1 MTEST
6 HPLETALATTLKRLL
21 QWGVPMAILALI
33 LKSPGPDEGL
43 LAYSVIHLLLIEIAV
58 LVLISELAPLLDT
71 PWFPESRRSW
81 LASGVSLVALVTG
94 FAALLML
101 ATAAAG
107 RYDPSMQFLQ
117 LLSAMDIAW
126 VTAAL
131 FFGARK
137 LWGTGWAWLL
147 GALIVLACVASIA
160 AYLNAVG
167 FSTSGGWI
175 VDSQKMMTIVI
186 PADMA
191 AAIVAIAVLL
201 AAGWPVSQ
209 PTEQRRPQS

>member
-1 MTEST
+1 
-6 HPLETALATTLKRLL
+6 
-21 QWGVPMAILALI
+21 
-33 LKSPGPDEGL
+33 
-43 LAYSVIHLLLIEIAV
+43 
-58 LVLISELAPLLDT
+58 
-71 PWFPESRRSW
+71 
-81 LASGVSLVALVTG
+81 VALVTG

-137 LWGTGWAWLL
+137 LWGPRWAWLL
-147 GALIVLACVASIA
+147 GAVIVLACVASIA
-160 AYLNAVG
+160 AYLGAVG
-167 FSTSGGWI
+167 FSADGGWI
-175 VDSQKMMTIVI
+175 VDARKMWTIVI
-186 PADMA
+186 PSDMA
-191 AAIVAIAVLL
+191 AAVAAIAVLL

-209 PTEQRRPQS
+209 PTEQRSPQS